1 MNIRTLVLGESY
13 TGKTSFIRRKT
24 TRYVPT
30 IGVDYS
36 VYTFNDVHLRIWDTA
51 GHDRFKQ
58 VVQNF
63 YADNMLIIFVYR
75 DKETFAK
82 IETYRREINEKVNN
96 CKYVLIYNGK
106 DEKDALAGEVYAI
119 MYNMAFFPC
128 EATDAAQCS
137 WTWNR
142 ICEYCRLE
150 SKQGWVI
157 KSETPVSNNSW
168 RYCWWI

>member
-1 MNIRTLVLGESY
+1 MNVRVLVLGESC
-13 TGKTSFIRRKT
+13 TGKTTFVRQNVTEYI
-24 TRYVPT
+24 PT

-36 VYTFNDVHLRIWDTA
+36 VYNYKDVNLRIWDTS

-63 YADNMLIIFVYR
+63 YVNNMLVVFVYR
-75 DKETFAK
+75 DKESFSK
-82 IETYRREINEKVNN
+82 IESYRREINEKMKN
-96 CKYVLIYNGK
+96 CIYVLIYNGEN
-106 DEKDALAGEVYAI
+106 EKDALTGEVYAI
-119 MYNMAFFPC
+119 MYNMAFFAC
-128 EATDAAQCS
+128 VASDVAQCS

-157 KSETPVSNNSW
+157 KSETPLSNNSW